1 MKNFFILLK
10 KEIKELLTPQMIL
23 PLVIMVILFAGIGS
37 LVGNETKKAQKPQKV
52 VIVQNDPSELVDNL
66 LETARAKFDPQIVN
80 SISSSEAVKKAR
92 EIDAQAVFIFP
103 NNFTAS
109 INTGAP
115 AKIEAYYLLNSFSM
129 MGTQGVTSAKI
140 FLSGINEQVS
150 NYIISRKIVSV
161 DPIAI
166 KNPVTTVE
174 NVVVGDVAATVS
186 PEAVISFVTQQTT
199 FIPIILFM
207 VIIMAAQMIAT
218 SVASEK
224 EKKTLETLLSLPI
237 SRRQIVSAKL
247 IAAGVV
253 ALLMAGVYMFGFR
266 YYINGLSGGQAT
278 NVTAEMKQ
286 AIELLGLKLDT
297 SGYLML
303 GGSLFFGILS
313 ALSMAMI
320 LGVFAED
327 TKAVQGVITPL
338 MVLVMIPYLIT
349 LLLDFNSMSQTV
361 KYLVYA
367 IPFSHPF
374 LAAPNIFMKNYIFV
388 FAGIAYQAIFFLVF
402 VVIAAKIFSSDKITT
417 IKLNFSNKKR
427 LSL

>member
-23 PLVIMVILFAGIGS
+23 PLIIMVILFAGIGS
-37 LVGNETKKAQKPQKV
+37 LVGNETKKAQKPRKI
-52 VIVQNDPSELVDNL
+52 VIVQNDPSELVNTL
-66 LETARAKFDPQIVN
+66 VEVARSKFDPQVV
-80 SISSSEAVKKAR
+80 SSVSSSEAVKKAN
-92 EIDAQAVFIFP
+92 EIDAQAVFVFP
-103 NNFTAS
+103 SNFTTS
-109 INTGAP
+109 IITGAP
-115 AKIEAYYLLNSFSM
+115 AKIEAYYLLKSFSM
-129 MGTQGVTSAKI
+129 MGTQGVTNAKI
-140 FLSGINEQVS
+140 FLSGANEQVS
-150 NYIISRKIVSV
+150 NYIISRKIASA
-161 DPIAI
+161 DPVAI

-174 NVVVGDVAATVS
+174 SVVVGDVTATVS

-224 EKKTLETLLSLPI
+224 ENKTLETLLSLPI
-237 SRRQIVSAKL
+237 SRRQIVAAKL

-266 YYINGLSGGQAT
+266 YYIDGLSGGQAT

-286 AIELLGLKLDT
+286 AIDLLGLKLDT

-313 ALSMAMI
+313 ALSVAMI

-388 FAGIAYQAIFFLVF
+388 FAGIVYQAIFFLVF
-402 VVIAAKIFSSDKITT
+402 VFIAAKIFSSDKITT
-417 IKLNFSNKKR
+417 IKLNFSKKKQ
-427 LSL
+427 

>member
-23 PLVIMVILFAGIGS
+23 PLIIMVILFAGIGS
-37 LVGNETKKAQKPQKV
+37 LVGNETKKAQKPRKI
-52 VIVQNDPSELVDNL
+52 VIVQNDPSELVNTL
-66 LETARAKFDPQIVN
+66 VEVARSKFDPQVV
-80 SISSSEAVKKAR
+80 SSVSSSEAVKKAN
-92 EIDAQAVFIFP
+92 EIDAQAVFVFP
-103 NNFTAS
+103 SNFTTS
-109 INTGAP
+109 IITGAP
-115 AKIEAYYLLNSFSM
+115 AKIEAYYLLKSFSM
-129 MGTQGVTSAKI
+129 MGTQGVTNAKI
-140 FLSGINEQVS
+140 FLSGANEQVS
-150 NYIISRKIVSV
+150 NYIISRKIASA
-161 DPIAI
+161 DPVAI

-174 NVVVGDVAATVS
+174 SVVVGDVTATVS

-224 EKKTLETLLSLPI
+224 ENKTLETLLSLPI
-237 SRRQIVSAKL
+237 SRRQIVAAKL

-266 YYINGLSGGQAT
+266 YYIDGLSGGQAT

-286 AIELLGLKLDT
+286 AIDLLGLKLDT

-313 ALSMAMI
+313 ALSVAMI

-388 FAGIAYQAIFFLVF
+388 FAGIVYQAIFFLVF
-402 VVIAAKIFSSDKITT
+402 VFIAAKIFSSDKITT
-417 IKLNFSNKKR
+417 IKLNFSKKKD
-427 LSL
+427 

>member
-23 PLVIMVILFAGIGS
+23 PLIIMVILFAGIGS
-37 LVGNETKKAQKPQKV
+37 LVGNETKKAQKPRKI
-52 VIVQNDPSELVDNL
+52 VIVQNDSGELVNSL
-66 LETARAKFDPQIVN
+66 IETARSKFDPQIVS
-80 SISSSEAVKKAR
+80 SISSSEAVEKAR

-103 NNFTAS
+103 SNFTAS
-109 INTGAP
+109 INAGAP
-115 AKIEAYYLLNSFSM
+115 AKIEAYYLLKSFSM
-129 MGTQGVTSAKI
+129 MGTQSVTNAKI
-140 FLSGINEQVS
+140 FLSGANEQVS
-150 NYIISRKIVSV
+150 NYVISRRIVSV
-161 DPIAI
+161 DPVAI
-166 KNPVTTVE
+166 KNPVATVE
-174 NVVVGDVAATVS
+174 NVVVGDVTATVS

-199 FIPIILFM
+199 FIPIILF
-207 VIIMAAQMIAT
+207 IIMAAQMIAT

-224 EKKTLETLLSLPI
+224 ENKTLETLLSLPI
-237 SRRQIVSAKL
+237 SRRQIVAAKL

-266 YYINGLSGGQAT
+266 YYIDGLSGGQAT

-286 AIELLGLKLDT
+286 AIDLLGLKLDT

-313 ALSMAMI
+313 ALSVAMI

-374 LAAPNIFMKNYIFV
+374 LAAPNIFMKNYFFV
-388 FAGIAYQAIFFLVF
+388 FAGIAYQAVFFLVF

-417 IKLNFSNKKR
+417 IKLNFSKKKQ
-427 LSL
+427 

>member
-1 MKNFFILLK
+1 MKVFFILLK
-10 KEIKELLTPQMIL
+10 KEIKELLTLQMIL
-23 PLVIMVILFAGIGS
+23 PLIIVVVLFALIGD
-37 LVGNETKKAQKPQKV
+37 LVGNETEKAQKPRKIV
-52 VIVQNDPSELVDNL
+52 VVQNDPSELVDSL
-66 LETARAKFDPQIVN
+66 IEGAKSKFDPQIVN
-80 SISSSEAVKKAR
+80 SISSSEAIKKAR
-92 EIDAQAVFIFP
+92 EIDAQAVFVFSD
-103 NNFTAS
+103 NFSAS
-109 INTGAP
+109 INTNTST
-115 AKIEAYYLLNSFSM
+115 KIEAYYLLKSFSM
-129 MGTQGVTSAKI
+129 MGTQGVTNAKI
-140 FLSGINEQVS
+140 FLSGVNEQVS
-150 NYIISRKIVSV
+150 NYVISRNMRSV
-161 DPIAI
+161 DPMKI
-166 KNPVTTVE
+166 KNPVFTVE
-174 NVVVGDVAATVS
+174 NVVVGGVVAAVS

-207 VIIMAAQMIAT
+207 VIVMAAQMIAT

-224 EKKTLETLLSLPI
+224 ENKTLETLLSLPI

-266 YYINGLSGGQAT
+266 YYVDGLSGGQAT
-278 NVTAEMKQ
+278 NVTTEMKQ
-286 AIELLGLKLDT
+286 AIEFLGLKLDT
-297 SGYLML
+297 LGYLML

-388 FAGIAYQAIFFLVF
+388 FAGIIYQAIFFLIFVF
-402 VVIAAKIFSSDKITT
+402 IAAKIFSSDKITT
-417 IKLNFSNKKR
+417 IKLNFSKKKQ
-427 LSL
+427 

>member
-1 MKNFFILLK
+1 MKVFFILLK
-10 KEIKELLTPQMIL
+10 KEIKELLTLQMIL
-23 PLVIMVILFAGIGS
+23 PLIIVVVLFALIGD
-37 LVGNETKKAQKPQKV
+37 LVGNETEKAQKPRKIV
-52 VIVQNDPSELVDNL
+52 VVQNDPSELVDSL
-66 LETARAKFDPQIVN
+66 IEGAKSKFDPQIVN
-80 SISSSEAVKKAR
+80 SISSSEAIKKAR
-92 EIDAQAVFIFP
+92 EIDAQAVFVFSD
-103 NNFTAS
+103 NFSAS
-109 INTGAP
+109 INTNTST
-115 AKIEAYYLLNSFSM
+115 KIEAYYLLKSFSM
-129 MGTQGVTSAKI
+129 MGTQGVTNAKI

-150 NYIISRKIVSV
+150 NYVISRNMSSV
-161 DPIAI
+161 DPVKI
-166 KNPVTTVE
+166 KNPIFTVE
-174 NVVVGDVAATVS
+174 NVVVGGVVAAVS

-207 VIIMAAQMIAT
+207 VIVMAAQMIAT

-224 EKKTLETLLSLPI
+224 ENKTLETLLSLPI

-247 IAAGVV
+247 IAAGAV

-266 YYINGLSGGQAT
+266 YYVDGLSGGQAT
-278 NVTAEMKQ
+278 NVTTEMKQ

-313 ALSMAMI
+313 ALSVAMI

-327 TKAVQGVITPL
+327 TKTVQGVITPL

-388 FAGIAYQAIFFLVF
+388 FAGII
-402 VVIAAKIFSSDKITT
+402 
-417 IKLNFSNKKR
+417 
-427 LSL
+427 